1 MCCER
6 SDVPYLPPA
15 GWVDNESEYFASQT
29 RNSLLSK
36 LNRDDGMD
44 VDMGGTERWKWK
56 FRFMAVGVLLFFV
69 FLASRCATPLDSATP
84 AAVGARPKQKNPDES
99 SLRGRGNSGGWPP
112 NLYLVGW
119 HPW

>member
-15 GWVDNESEYFASQT
+15 EWVDNESEYFASQK

-44 VDMGGTERWKWK
+44 VDAGGTERWKWK

-69 FLASRCATPLDSATP
+69 FLASRCASTRLRDPRRLLGRAQNKKIRRIFSP
-84 AAVGARPKQKNPDES
+84 EVEGIQGAGPRICIWCGSP
-99 SLRGRGNSGGWPP
+99 
-112 NLYLVGW
+112 
-119 HPW
+119 

>member
-6 SDVPYLPPA
+6 SDVPYLPPE

-56 FRFMAVGVLLFFV
+56 FRFMAVCCFCFFG
-69 FLASRCATPLDSATP
+69 FALHSATP
-84 AAVGARPKQKNPDES
+84 AVGRAQNKKMQTNLLSQIEGIQGAGPRICIGWLAPHHLPKM
-99 SLRGRGNSGGWPP
+99 
-112 NLYLVGW
+112 
-119 HPW
+119 